1 MKSVVILGQTGCHRC
16 RQVKEQCP
24 NAVYL
29 EPTMDKM
36 LAIAKTVGMQTLPIV
51 VMCGDV
57 EELVKAIQE

>member
-1 MKSVVILGQTGCHRC
+1 MKTTVILGQAGCHRC
-16 RQVKEQCP
+16 HQVKEQCP

-51 VMCGDV
+51 VMCGDT
-57 EELVKAIQE
+57 EDLIKAIQE